1 VKLMPGRRRL
11 LVLASTFPVSSR
23 DPTPA
28 FVRDLALE
36 EARAYETTVLV
47 PAVPGAPATEALGA
61 MRVRRFRFFP
71 RRWEDLADGAILE
84 NLRTRK
90 SRWLQVPP
98 FFVAEVLAVRREVRR
113 TRPDVIHAHWI
124 LPQGLAARMAAP
136 SVPLIVTT
144 HGGDLYGLPGRWS
157 RRLIRAV
164 LRRADAVTA
173 MNLDMRDRLIA
184 LGSPAER
191 TFVLPMGA
199 DVNAVRESGR
209 QVEQVAGRVLFV
221 GRLVEKK
228 GLSIL
233 LQASRDLSVEHE
245 LVVVGDGPLRA
256 ELVRQADG
264 SAVTFLGS
272 LSRSAV
278 AEEYA
283 RAEVV
288 VFPSVPASSGD
299 QDGLPVALVEAMAAG
314 RAVIASNLPGLRE
327 AVVPDSCG
335 MLVPP
340 GDPVALRDAISA
352 LLRDESRRT
361 RLGAGARARADEYSI
376 NAVGRRYRALLHT
389 VVEGSAQ
396 SSPARR

>member
-1 VKLMPGRRRL
+1 VELVPGTRRL
-11 LVLASTFPVSSR
+11 LVLASTFPASSE

-36 EARAYETTVLV
+36 EAEAYETTVLV
-47 PAVPGAPATEALGA
+47 PAVPGAPAIEALRPI
-61 MRVRRFRFFP
+61 RVRRFRFFP

-98 FFVAEVLAVRREVRR
+98 FFLAEVLAVRREVRR

-124 LPQGLAARMAAP
+124 LPQGLAARIAAP
-136 SVPLIVTT
+136 SVPLLVTT
-144 HGGDLYGLPGRWS
+144 HGGDLYGLHGRAS
-157 RRLIRAV
+157 RGLIRAV
-164 LRRADAVTA
+164 LRRAKAVTA
-173 MNLDMRDRLIA
+173 MNLDMQDRLIA
-184 LGSPAER
+184 LGSPAKR

-199 DVNAVRESGR
+199 DVNALRESGR
-209 QVEQVAGRVLFV
+209 HVEQVPGRVLFV

-233 LQASRDLSVEHE
+233 LQAIRDLPVEHE

-264 SAVTFLGS
+264 SPVTFLGS

-278 AEEYA
+278 AQEYA
-283 RAEVV
+283 RAQVV

-327 AVVPDSCG
+327 AVVSDASG
-335 MLVPP
+335 ILVPP
-340 GDPVALRDAISA
+340 GDPVALREAISA
-352 LLRDESRRT
+352 LLRDESRQM
-361 RLGAGARARADEYSI
+361 RLGEAARARADEYSI
-376 NAVGRRYRALLHT
+376 SAVGRRYRAVLHT
-389 VVEGSAQ
+389 VVEGSAP
-396 SSPARR
+396 SSRARR